1 MVIERGLIAIGALGL
16 SLAAPGLAQ
25 DYAAQEQLIRAAAR
39 DYQAALAQGD
49 PQTIAQFWTANG
61 TFTDELG
68 TPRPASELFAEA
80 ARSTGAGDPKKSGD
94 VTSTIRFITPDVAL
108 EDGASEVEGPGAALS
123 RGHFHATW
131 VKQDGRWRLASLCE
145 VPVTSAAPKLAEL
158 GWMVG
163 NWSARE
169 GDIDLQ
175 VSLRWN
181 ATGTYLLRD
190 LKAMHQGNA
199 VFRSTQ
205 RIGIDPRTGKLASWT
220 FDSDGGLG
228 EATWTKQGEIWIA
241 QSTGVL
247 PDGRQTSGTNVI
259 TQDGAN
265 SLVWK
270 TVAASVE
277 GQAVDDHEIRFTR
290 ESDVQK

>member
-1 MVIERGLIAIGALGL
+1 MIVGRGLIAIGLLGL
-16 SLAAPGLAQ
+16 TLAAPGLAQ
-25 DYAAQEQLIRAAAR
+25 DNATQERAIRAAAR

-49 PQTIAQFWTANG
+49 PQAIAQFWTADG

-68 TPRPASELFAEA
+68 IPRPASELIAEA
-80 ARSTGAGDPKKSGD
+80 AQSAGTGEPRKSGE

-108 EDGASEVEGPGAALS
+108 EDGTSEVEVSGAALS

-131 VKQDGRWRLASLCE
+131 VKHDGRWRLTSLCE
-145 VPVTSAAPKLAEL
+145 APVSSAVPNLAEL

-163 NWSARE
+163 DWTARE
-169 GDIDLQ
+169 GDVDLQ
-175 VSLRWN
+175 VSVRWN

-190 LKAMHQGNA
+190 LKAVHQGNA

-228 EATWTKQGEIWIA
+228 EATWTKQGDNWIA

-247 PDGRQTSGTNVI
+247 ADGRETAGTNVI
-259 TQDGAN
+259 TRDGDN
-265 SLVWK
+265 GLVWK
-270 TVAASVE
+270 TAAASVE
-277 GQAVDDHEIRFTR
+277 GQAVDDHEIRFAR
-290 ESDVQK
+290 EIDAQK